1 MLHQS
6 SYPSEYPEREARRAG
21 RRPPT
26 LPGWLA
32 RTGGKS
38 RLGSFFFDF
47 QEFLKIDLE
56 ITLLQE
62 ALKPVLLYSA
72 NL

>member
-1 MLHQS
+1 MLQYS
-6 SYPSEYPEREARRAG
+6 CYPSEYPEREARRAG

-38 RLGSFFFDF
+38 RLGSFFGQFSPDG
-47 QEFLKIDLE
+47 DR
-56 ITLLQE
+56 
-62 ALKPVLLYSA
+62 
-72 NL
+72 